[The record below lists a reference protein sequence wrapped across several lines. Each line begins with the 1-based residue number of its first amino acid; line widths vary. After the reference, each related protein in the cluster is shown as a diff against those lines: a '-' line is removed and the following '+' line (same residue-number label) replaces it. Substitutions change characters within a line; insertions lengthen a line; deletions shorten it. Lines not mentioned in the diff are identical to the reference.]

1 MPSRRDVL
9 ALYAGSLAAVAGCGG
24 RTETETTPQ
33 TDREP
38 TTDPPTS
45 AQTPTATPAPSTGV
59 TVDGAARTW
68 ERVLEPTLRAGPVHV
83 GGTVVAVARD
93 SGEEPL
99 SADPAVGSGAAYLAT
114 SGGAMVR
121 VDA

>member
-1 MPSRRDVL
+1 MS
-9 ALYAGSLAAVAGCGG
+9 
-24 RTETETTPQ
+24 T
-33 TDREP
+33 
-38 TTDPPTS
+38 
-45 AQTPTATPAPSTGV
+45 QTPTPEPSTGV
-59 TVDGAARTW
+59 TADGAATTW

-99 SADPAVGSGAAYLAT
+99 SAAPAVGSGAAYLAT